1 MMEAL
6 RWSFWVLRVSW
17 LVFGCAFSYAFLVH
31 RRLHLQMQLRAYV
44 SHPLRL
50 RGLGLI
56 WSSLRLIIRLPASV
70 YQRPLL
76 FEVIKLDADKGT
88 AK

>member
-1 MMEAL
+1 
-6 RWSFWVLRVSW
+6 
-17 LVFGCAFSYAFLVH
+17 
-31 RRLHLQMQLRAYV
+31 MQLRAYV

-56 WSSLRLIIRLPASV
+56 WSSLRLIILLPAPE